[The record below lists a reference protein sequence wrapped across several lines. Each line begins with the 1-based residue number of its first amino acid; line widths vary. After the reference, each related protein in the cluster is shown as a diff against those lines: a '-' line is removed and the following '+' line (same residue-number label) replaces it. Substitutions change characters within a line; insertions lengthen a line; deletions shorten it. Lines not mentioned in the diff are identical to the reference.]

1 MEHSYIEQK
10 SHTYCSKYDTRGS
23 MEWKETYCRSF
34 LDFWVINYAHIPNE
48 KMRKLENKG
57 EKFIFLGVSDKSKA
71 YKLYNPSTMKIVISC
86 DVVFDEK
93 DTWSWNQNG
102 VKENIL
108 VGFDDDEKVKQL
120 MGNKQEDEVI

>member
-1 MEHSYIEQK
+1 MNK
-10 SHTYCSKYDTRGS
+10 SPTLTVQNMTPEEAWSGRKPTVDHFRIFGC
-23 MEWKETYCRSF
+23 
-34 LDFWVINYAHIPNE
+34 IAYAHIPNE
-48 KMRKLENKG
+48 KMRKPENKG
-57 EKFIFLGVSDKSKA
+57 EKCIFLGVSDKSKA
-71 YKLYNPSTMKIVISC
+71 YKLYNPNTMKIVISC

>member
-1 MEHSYIEQK
+1 MLVISQK
-10 SHTYCSKYDTRGS
+10 
-23 MEWKETYCRSF
+23 
-34 LDFWVINYAHIPNE
+34 LIN
-48 KMRKLENKG
+48 
-57 EKFIFLGVSDKSKA
+57 

-120 MGNKQEDEVI
+120 MGNKQEEEVI